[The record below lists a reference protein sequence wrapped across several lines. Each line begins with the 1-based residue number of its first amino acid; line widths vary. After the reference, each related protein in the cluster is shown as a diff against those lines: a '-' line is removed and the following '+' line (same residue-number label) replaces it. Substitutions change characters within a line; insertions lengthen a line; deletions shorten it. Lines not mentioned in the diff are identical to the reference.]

1 MKRFIIALLLGMS
14 VLACE
19 PKLKSEK
26 PDNLIP
32 KDKMTEVLYD
42 MFVVN
47 AAKGINRRK
56 LELEGLNPE
65 QYILQKHNIDSV
77 QFAKSNDYYA
87 YDIEAYSGIIET
99 VKKRLT
105 IEKERFE
112 AIGKE
117 EENKKKRKL
126 DSLKKLKL
134 KDEHKKEPVKNR
146 ASNRPKSN

>member
-1 MKRFIIALLLGMS
+1 MKRFIVALLLGMS

-19 PKLKSEK
+19 PKLKPEK
-26 PDNLIP
+26 PDHLIP

-65 QYILQKHNIDSV
+65 QYILQKHSIDSV

-87 YDIEAYSGIIET
+87 HDIEAYSEIIET

-105 IEKERFE
+105 IEKDRFE
-112 AIGKE
+112 AINKE
-117 EENKKKRKL
+117 EEDEKKRKR
-126 DSLKKLKL
+126 DSLHKLRVIDKDKKG
-134 KDEHKKEPVKNR
+134 PVKNR